1 MYKCKHRWHFYFSR
15 VFETNYTVESIFGV
29 ILISLGV
36 SVNRLVVIPKLL
48 RDTLFQ

>member
-1 MYKCKHRWHFYFSR
+1 MCRCKHRWHFYFSR

-29 ILISLGV
+29 NFGLGV

-48 RDTLFQ
+48 RDALFQ